1 MSMHCPPLLLS
12 ASQRILMYWSVRHK
26 GESDRFCV
34 SDENLS
40 PAVDLSF
47 THVSSNTNAH
57 KASSDRRVQ
66 LAADH

>member
-1 MSMHCPPLLLS
+1 
-12 ASQRILMYWSVRHK
+12 MYWSVRHK

-40 PAVDLSF
+40 AAVDLSF